1 VSKPARAA
9 DTPFEV
15 NVEKGRQCFWCSC
28 VKNENQA
35 FCDGSHKGSEFSPV
49 RFTPTESKEVFC
61 VAVKSLHHNPCA
73 TLVINK

>member
-1 VSKPARAA
+1 MSKPARAA
-9 DTPFEV
+9 DTAFDV

-49 RFTPTESKEVFC
+49 RFTPTESKKVFLC
-61 VAVKSLHHNPCA
+61 GCK
-73 TLVINK
+73 VIASQPMRDVSHQ